1 MKEFSQMTYTE
12 FAQAL
17 ASNEP
22 VPGGGGAAAL
32 CGALGVALCSM
43 VGNFTLG
50 RKKYADVEADVRA
63 IMEKAHTLQE
73 KLLVLIDADAKA
85 FEPLSEAY
93 SIPKDSPDRAQIME
107 KALTDASS
115 APLEMMRCCSQAAL
129 LLHEMLHKGSTML
142 VSDVGVGAL
151 LCGAALKA
159 ASLNVF
165 INTKLM
171 TDRSNAQRMN
181 DEAEAMLKTYSEL
194 TQNTYEQVAL
204 RLK

>member
-1 MKEFSQMTYTE
+1 MKEFSQMTYAE

-32 CGALGVALCSM
+32 CGALGIALCSM

-50 RKKYADVEADVRA
+50 RKKYADVEADVCV
-63 IMEKAHTLQE
+63 IMEKAQALQE
-73 KLLVLIDADAKA
+73 KLLALIEADAKA

-93 SIPKDSPDRAQIME
+93 SIPRDNPDRTQIME
-107 KALTDASS
+107 TALTDASA
-115 APLEMMRCCSQAAL
+115 APLEIMRCCSQAAL
-129 LLHEMLHKGSTML
+129 LLEEMLQKGSTML

-171 TDRSNAQRMN
+171 TNRSNAQRMN
-181 DEAEAMLKTYSEL
+181 DEAEAMLKKYSEL
-194 TQNTYEQVAL
+194 TQNIYEQVAL

>member
-1 MKEFSQMTYTE
+1 MKEFSQMTYAE

-17 ASNEP
+17 ASDQP

-32 CGALGVALCSM
+32 CGALGIALCSM

-63 IMEKAHTLQE
+63 IMEKAHALQE
-73 KLLVLIDADAKA
+73 KLLSLIDADAKA

-93 SIPKDSPDRAQIME
+93 SIPKDNPDRAQIME
-107 KALTDASS
+107 KALADASA
-115 APLEMMRCCSQAAL
+115 APIEMMRCCAEAAL
-129 LLHEMLHKGSTML
+129 LLEEMLQKGSKML

-151 LCGAALKA
+151 LCGAALRG

-171 TDRSNAQRMN
+171 TDRGNAQRLN
-181 DEAEAMLKTYSEL
+181 DEAEVMLKKYSEL
-194 TQNTYEQVAL
+194 TQNIYEQVAL

>member
-1 MKEFSQMTYTE
+1 MKEFSQMTYAE

-32 CGALGVALCSM
+32 CGALGIALCSM

-50 RKKYADVEADVRA
+50 RKKYADVEADVRV
-63 IMEKAHTLQE
+63 IMEKAQTLQE
-73 KLLVLIDADAKA
+73 KLLALIEADAKA

-93 SIPKDSPDRAQIME
+93 SIPKDNPDRTQIME
-107 KALTDASS
+107 RALTDASA

-129 LLHEMLHKGSTML
+129 LLEEMLQKGSTML

-151 LCGAALKA
+151 LCGAALKS

-181 DEAEAMLKTYSEL
+181 DEAEAMLKKYSEL
-194 TQNTYEQVAL
+194 SQNIYEQVAL

>member
-1 MKEFSQMTYTE
+1 MPSLLRHSQATNR
-12 FAQAL
+12 F
-17 ASNEP
+17 
-22 VPGGGGAAAL
+22 PGGGGAAAL
-32 CGALGVALCSM
+32 CGALGIALCSM

-50 RKKYADVEADVRA
+50 RKKYADVEADVRV
-63 IMEKAHTLQE
+63 IMEKAHALQE
-73 KLLVLIDADAKA
+73 RLLALIEADAKA

-93 SIPKDSPDRAQIME
+93 SIPKDNADRTQIME
-107 KALTDASS
+107 KALTDASA

-129 LLHEMLHKGSTML
+129 LLEEMLQKGSAML

-151 LCGAALKA
+151 LCGAALKS

-171 TDRSNAQRMN
+171 TDRNNAQCMN
-181 DEAEAMLKTYSEL
+181 DEAEAMLKKYSEL
-194 TQNTYEQVAL
+194 TQNIYEQVAL

>member
-1 MKEFSQMTYTE
+1 MKEFSQMTYAE

-32 CGALGVALCSM
+32 SGALGIALCSM

-50 RKKYADVEADVRA
+50 HKKYADVEADVRV
-63 IMEKAHTLQE
+63 IMEKAHALQE
-73 KLLVLIDADAKA
+73 KLLALIEADAKA

-93 SIPKDSPDRAQIME
+93 SIPKDNPDRTQIME
-107 KALTDASS
+107 KALTDASA

-129 LLHEMLHKGSTML
+129 LLEEMLQKGSTML

-151 LCGAALKA
+151 LCGAALKS

-171 TDRSNAQRMN
+171 TDRNNAQHMN
-181 DEAEAMLKTYSEL
+181 EEAEAMLKKYSEL
-194 TQNTYEQVAL
+194 TQNIYEQVAL

>member
-1 MKEFSQMTYTE
+1 MKEFSQMTYAE

-32 CGALGVALCSM
+32 SGALGIALCSM

-50 RKKYADVEADVRA
+50 RKKYADVEADVRV
-63 IMEKAHTLQE
+63 IMEKAHALQE
-73 KLLVLIDADAKA
+73 KLLVLIEADAKA

-93 SIPKDSPDRAQIME
+93 SIPKDNPDRTQIME
-107 KALTDASS
+107 KALTDASA
-115 APLEMMRCCSQAAL
+115 APLEMMRCCSEAAL
-129 LLHEMLHKGSTML
+129 LLEEMLHKGSTML

-171 TDRSNAQRMN
+171 TDLSNAQRMN
-181 DEAEAMLKTYSEL
+181 DEAEAMLKKYSEL
-194 TQNTYEQVAL
+194 TQNIYEQVAL

>member
-1 MKEFSQMTYTE
+1 MKEFSQMTYAE

-32 CGALGVALCSM
+32 CGALGIALCSM

-50 RKKYADVEADVRA
+50 RKKYADVEADVRV
-63 IMEKAHTLQE
+63 IMEKAHALQE
-73 KLLVLIDADAKA
+73 RLLALIEADAKA

-93 SIPKDSPDRAQIME
+93 SIPKDNADRTQIME
-107 KALTDASS
+107 KALTDASA

-129 LLHEMLHKGSTML
+129 LLEEMLQKGSAML

-151 LCGAALKA
+151 LCGAALKS

-171 TDRSNAQRMN
+171 TDRNNAQCMN
-181 DEAEAMLKTYSEL
+181 DEAEAMLKKYSEL
-194 TQNTYEQVAL
+194 TQNIYEQVAL